1 MEDKILQR
9 AKEIFGEHRFEE
21 IMGEL
26 WLQRA
31 RILERAILKAW
42 PEDPAGALDAVLR
55 EWEDRFRRDTE
66 EGRVQDKAGRRR
78 RVLRFCEVLP
88 FEDWG
93 QSPED
98 ALAPRVRRRF

>member
-9 AKEIFGEHRFEE
+9 AKEIFGEHRFGE

-26 WLQRA
+26 WLQREALAA
-31 RILERAILKAW
+31 RA
-42 PEDPAGALDAVLR
+42 AGRRGLDAVLR